1 MIELDG
7 IRQGFL
13 EARADPISA
22 MMAAGARTG
31 GRQAVAVFRL
41 ADPALRVAAAA
52 QIQVDPVVDGRP
64 AMETGIAANH
74 VPVGLEAQVVEG
86 VTLAAREEDVPG
98 CLAPRMTAMTVTA
111 GAAAPDRTWRR
122 SSTGL

>member
-1 MIELDG
+1 MAA
-7 IRQGFL
+7 Q
-13 EARADPISA
+13 ADPISA

-64 AMETGIAANH
+64 AMETGIAAIH

-86 VTLAAREEDVPG
+86 ATLAAREEGVPG
-98 CLAPRMTAMTVTA
+98 CLAPRTTAMTVTA
-111 GAAAPDRTWRR
+111 GVTAPDRTWRR
-122 SSTGL
+122 YSTGL